1 MELSELK
8 SILLHLKGTKL
19 YNFRNLE
26 IKGVSYNSKQVKPG
40 DLFVAIP
47 GAKTDGAY
55 FIPEA
60 LQRGAVAVISNKK
73 LNLFTMVPYIR
84 VADPRAALAI
94 ASNHFFHYPSGKLK
108 VLGITGTNGK
118 TTTAYLMKSIL
129 EKAGH
134 KTGLIGTIEYLI
146 GERHIPAPVTTPQS
160 YDLQNYFSQMLKE
173 GIKYSAMEVSSH
185 SLVQKRVLGIDFHRA
200 IFTNLTRDHLDFHK
214 TPNQYKQAKAILFKN
229 LSAES
234 IAILNADDPVSK
246 FYAKITP
253 AQVIWYHLISPPPI
267 KSQIPPNPSVRRGI
281 RGDLTKGDLMGLGG
295 IKGFRGIVVQAE
307 ILESSLYGNTILL
320 KTPIGETTIQSP
332 LIGRHNVYNI
342 LAAAAT
348 AVSLGVPVDTIKEG
362 IEAVKTIR
370 GRLEIIPIHP
380 HTKDFGVGVNTG
392 YTVMV
397 DFGHTEDALKNV
409 LLSLKPLVKGKII
422 TVFGCGGDRD
432 KGKRP
437 LMGKVVSKLSDL
449 FVITSDNPRS
459 EDPLKIIKDIRKG
472 IRSPHLSHPA
482 LRTRAGSAPARRGWT
497 RSSPQRREGRV
508 RGYYVEPDRYEAIK
522 KALTLARQ
530 GDLVLIAGKGHETYQ
545 IFKDTVKPFD
555 DREVVKQ
562 LLQ

>member
-8 SILLHLKGTKL
+8 PILLQLKGTKL
-19 YNFRNLE
+19 YNFRNLA
-26 IKGVSYNSKQVKPG
+26 ITGVSYNSKQVKPG

-60 LQRGAVAVISNKK
+60 LQRGAVAVISNQK

-84 VADPRAALAI
+84 VADPRAALALT
-94 ASNHFFHYPSGKLK
+94 SNHFFHYPSRKLK

-118 TTTAYLMKSIL
+118 TTTAYLIKSIL
-129 EKAGH
+129 EQAGR

-146 GERHIPAPVTTPQS
+146 GDRQIPAPVTTPQS
-160 YDLQNYFSQMLKE
+160 YDLQNYFSQMLKDNA
-173 GIKYSAMEVSSH
+173 KYAVMEVSSH

-229 LSAES
+229 LSPES
-234 IAILNADDPVSK
+234 IAILNADDPVSRY
-246 FYAKITP
+246 YAKITP
-253 AQVIWYHLISPPPI
+253 AQTIWYHIISYPTKMKLPSTTPI
-267 KSQIPPNPSVRRGI
+267 IQSE
-281 RGDLTKGDLMGLGG
+281 
-295 IKGFRGIVVQAE
+295 IK
-307 ILESSLYGNTILL
+307 ESSLYGNTILL

-348 AVSLGVPVDTIKEG
+348 AVSLGVPVDTIREG
-362 IEAVKTIR
+362 IEQFKMMR
-370 GRLEIIPIHP
+370 GRLETIP
-380 HTKDFGVGVNTG
+380 VNTG

-409 LLSLKPLVKGKII
+409 LGSLKPLVKGKII

-432 KGKRP
+432 RGKRP
-437 LMGKVVSKLSDL
+437 LMGRVVSKLSDL

-459 EDPLKIIKDIRKG
+459 EDPLKIIKDIKKG
-472 IRSPHLSHPA
+472 IR
-482 LRTRAGSAPARRGWT
+482 RKG
-497 RSSPQRREGRV
+497 
-508 RGYYVEPDRYEAIK
+508 GYYVEPDRYEAIK
-522 KALTLARQ
+522 KALMLARQ

-562 LLQ
+562 LLL

>member
-8 SILLHLKGTKL
+8 PILLGLKGTRL

-60 LQRGAVAVISNKK
+60 LQRGAVAVISSQK

-84 VADPRAALAI
+84 VADPRAALAL
-94 ASNHFFHYPSGKLK
+94 ASNHFFHYPSRKLK
-108 VLGITGTNGK
+108 VIGITGTNGK
-118 TTTAYLMKSIL
+118 TTTAYLIKSIL
-129 EKAGH
+129 EQVNPHTKGFGVGASH

-160 YDLQNYFSQMLKE
+160 YDLQNYFAQMLKD
-173 GIKYSAMEVSSH
+173 GAKYAVMEVSSH

-229 LSAES
+229 LSSQS

-246 FYAKITP
+246 YYAKITP
-253 AQVIWYHLISPPPI
+253 AQVVWYNLISPTSI
-267 KSQIPPNPSVRRGI
+267 KSPHPPFAKGEKGGLEKVR
-281 RGDLTKGDLMGLGG
+281 
-295 IKGFRGIVVQAE
+295 IKGFRGIIIQAQ
-307 ILESSLYGNTILL
+307 ILSSSLYGNTILL

-342 LAAAAT
+342 LAAATT
-348 AVSLGVPVDTIKEG
+348 AVSLGVPVDTIREG
-362 IEAVKTIR
+362 VEQFKMMR
-370 GRLEIIPIHP
+370 GRLETIP
-380 HTKDFGVGVNTG
+380 NSMS

-409 LLSLKPLVKGKII
+409 LLSLKPLVKGRII

-432 KGKRP
+432 RGKRP
-437 LMGKVVSKLSDL
+437 LMGRVVSKLSDL

-459 EDPLKIIKDIRKG
+459 EDPLKIIKDIKKG
-472 IRSPHLSHPA
+472 IR
-482 LRTRAGSAPARRGWT
+482 RKG
-497 RSSPQRREGRV
+497 
-508 RGYYVEPDRYEAIK
+508 GYYVESDRYEAIK

>member
-8 SILLHLKGTKL
+8 PILLGLKGTKL
-19 YNFRNLE
+19 YNFRNLD
-26 IKGVSYNSKQVKPG
+26 ITGVSYNSKQVKPG

-60 LQRGAVAVISNKK
+60 LQRGAVAVISNQK

-84 VADPRAALAI
+84 VSDPRAALAL
-94 ASNHFFHYPSGKLK
+94 ASNHFFHYPSRKLK
-108 VLGITGTNGK
+108 VIGITGTNGK
-118 TTTAYLMKSIL
+118 TTTAYLIKSIL
-129 EKAGH
+129 DKIHPHTKDFGVGA
-134 KTGLIGTIEYLI
+134 GLIGTIEYLI

-160 YDLQNYFSQMLKE
+160 YDLQNYFAQMLKD
-173 GIKYSAMEVSSH
+173 GTKYSVMEVSSH

-246 FYAKITP
+246 YYAKITP
-253 AQVIWYHLISPPPI
+253 AQVVWYHCG
-267 KSQIPPNPSVRRGI
+267 N
-281 RGDLTKGDLMGLGG
+281 LGTQY
-295 IKGFRGIVVQAE
+295 KNCVPRFRGILIQAQ
-307 ILESSLYGNTILL
+307 ILSSSLYGNTILL
-320 KTPIGETTIQSP
+320 KTPIGETTVQSP

-348 AVSLGVPVDTIKEG
+348 AVSLGVPVDTIREG
-362 IEAVKTIR
+362 VEQFRMMR
-370 GRLEIIPIHP
+370 GRLETIPNNAG
-380 HTKDFGVGVNTG
+380 F
-392 YTVMV
+392 TVMV

-409 LLSLKPLVKGKII
+409 LGSLKPLVKGRII

-432 KGKRP
+432 RGKRP

-472 IRSPHLSHPA
+472 IRSPHLSSPPSPFP
-482 LRTRAGSAPARRGWT
+482 LPSGERVGVRGK
-497 RSSPQRREGRV
+497 ERV

-522 KALTLARQ
+522 KALSLARQ

-545 IFKDTVKPFD
+545 IFRDTVKPFD

>member
-8 SILLHLKGTKL
+8 PILLKLKGTKL

-84 VADPRAALAI
+84 VTDPRAALAL
-94 ASNHFFHYPSGKLK
+94 ASNHFFHYPSRKLK
-108 VLGITGTNGK
+108 VIGITGTNGK
-118 TTTAYLMKSIL
+118 TTTAYLIKSIL
-129 EKAGH
+129 ERTGH

-146 GERHIPAPVTTPQS
+146 GTRQIPASVTTPQS
-160 YDLQNYFSQMLKE
+160 YDLQNYFAQMLKD
-173 GIKYSAMEVSSH
+173 GAKYGVMEVSSH
-185 SLVQKRVLGIDFHRA
+185 SLVQKRVLGINFHRA

-229 LSAES
+229 LSPES
-234 IAILNADDPVSK
+234 ITILNADDPVSRY
-246 FYAKITP
+246 YAKITP
-253 AQVIWYHLISPPPI
+253 AQTIWYHIIGHPTKIKLPSTTPI
-267 KSQIPPNPSVRRGI
+267 I
-281 RGDLTKGDLMGLGG
+281 
-295 IKGFRGIVVQAE
+295 QAE
-307 ILESSLYGNTILL
+307 IKESSLYGNTILL

-348 AVSLGVPVDTIKEG
+348 AVSLGVPVETIREG
-362 IEAVKTIR
+362 IEQFKVMR
-370 GRLEIIPIHP
+370 GRMETIP
-380 HTKDFGVGVNTG
+380 TSTG

-409 LLSLKPLVKGKII
+409 LLSLKPLVKGRII

-432 KGKRP
+432 RGKRS

-459 EDPLKIIKDIRKG
+459 EDPLKIIKNIRKG
-472 IRSPHLSHPA
+472 IRRKS
-482 LRTRAGSAPARRGWT
+482 
-497 RSSPQRREGRV
+497 
-508 RGYYVEPDRYEAIK
+508 GYYTEPDRYEAIK
-522 KALTLARQ
+522 KALSLAQ
-530 GDLVLIAGKGHETYQ
+530 SGDLVLIAGKGHETYQ

>member
-1 MELSELK
+1 
-8 SILLHLKGTKL
+8 
-19 YNFRNLE
+19 
-26 IKGVSYNSKQVKPG
+26 KGVSYNSKQVKPG
-40 DLFVAIP
+40 DLFLAIP

-60 LQRGAVAVISNKK
+60 LQRGAVAVIANKK

-94 ASNHFFHYPSGKLK
+94 ASNHFFHYPSRKLK

-118 TTTAYLMKSIL
+118 TTTAYLIKSIL
-129 EKAGH
+129 DKIHPHTKDFGVGA
-134 KTGLIGTIEYLI
+134 GLIGTIEYLI
-146 GERHIPAPVTTPQS
+146 GNRQIPASVTTPQS
-160 YDLQNYFSQMLKE
+160 YDLQNYFAQMLKE
-173 GIKYSAMEVSSH
+173 GTRYSVMEVSSH

-229 LSAES
+229 LSSDS

-246 FYAKITP
+246 YYAKITP
-253 AQVIWYHLISPPPI
+253 AQVVWYHIAEGNLRTQYKNCVP
-267 KSQIPPNPSVRRGI
+267 R
-281 RGDLTKGDLMGLGG
+281 
-295 IKGFRGIVVQAE
+295 FRGILIQAE
-307 ILESSLYGNTILL
+307 IKESSLYGNTILL

-342 LAAAAT
+342 LAATAT
-348 AVSLGVPVDTIKEG
+348 AVSLGVPVDTIREG
-362 IEAVKTIR
+362 IEQFKVMR
-370 GRLEIIPIHP
+370 GRMETIP
-380 HTKDFGVGVNTG
+380 TSTG

-409 LLSLKPLVKGKII
+409 LSSLRPLVSKRII

-437 LMGKVVSKLSDL
+437 LMGKMVSKLSDL

-472 IRSPHLSHPA
+472 IR
-482 LRTRAGSAPARRGWT
+482 RKG
-497 RSSPQRREGRV
+497 
-508 RGYYVEPDRYEAIK
+508 GYYVEPDRHEAIK